1 MQKFLSGAM
10 KVLPVILLVI
20 CLALSAKAQSI
31 HVVNAASLEGDT
43 TFAPGSIIT
52 IFGANLSSSTAF
64 AASAQNPPMSL
75 AGVSITVGGSA
86 ARLFFV
92 SPGQINAV
100 MSPSTPA
107 GVQTLVVTSSNG
119 TFSTTITVDRTAPP
133 GIFSLSATG
142 TGDGAITN
150 A

>member
-10 KVLPVILLVI
+10 KVLPAILVI

-52 IFGANLSSSTAF
+52 IFGANLSSNTAF

-75 AGVSITVGGSA
+75 AGVSLSVGG
-86 ARLFFV
+86 
-92 SPGQINAV
+92 PG
-100 MSPSTPA
+100 A
-107 GVQTLVVTSSNG
+107 GVFFGVPGEMNG
-119 TFSTTITVDRTAPP
+119 VM
-133 GIFSLSATG
+133 
-142 TGDGAITN
+142 
-150 A
+150 